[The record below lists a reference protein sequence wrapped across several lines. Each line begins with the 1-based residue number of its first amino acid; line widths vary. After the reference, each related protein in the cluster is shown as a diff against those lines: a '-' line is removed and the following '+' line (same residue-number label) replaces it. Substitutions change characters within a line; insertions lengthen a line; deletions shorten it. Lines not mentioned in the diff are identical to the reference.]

1 MAPILPSIGSA
12 DVSAV
17 VVGPTTRTSRLGS
30 SSIDSRPGSDG
41 TTPFA
46 STRCDPVPVVDSVAI
61 DFETANERRGSPCS
75 FGYAAVS
82 GLSVVDSGAFLI
94 RPPEMRFASFNVSL
108 HGITPA
114 MCGDAPAWPEALGR
128 LEAILGTFLVLAHY
142 TPFDIGV
149 IRDTCADT
157 GVRCPELHFVCTRSL
172 ARMVWPGLGSYCLPD
187 VVAEAGVA
195 LRSHHDAEADALAA
209 AGVAVA
215 AARLLGC
222 GSIPEIYTK
231 VGFYPGTLRGGL
243 YTRSTLPSASHRV
256 PRVPSEGVTFDPHH
270 PFYDHDLVFT
280 GGMMSMTRHDAQQ
293 AVVDVGGRAMTSVGK
308 KADFVVVGGEFHGL
322 LAGHQHSQKL
332 EKALLLRE
340 AGRDLELLNEVE
352 FLTLLRGGS

>member
-1 MAPILPSIGSA
+1 MP
-12 DVSAV
+12 DAV
-17 VVGPTTRTSRLGS
+17 V
-30 SSIDSRPGSDG
+30 
-41 TTPFA
+41 
-46 STRCDPVPVVDSVAI
+46 I

-75 FGYAAVS
+75 VGYAVIS
-82 GLSVVDSGAFLI
+82 GLSVVESGAFLI
-94 RPPEMRFASFNVSL
+94 HPPEMRFGGFNVSL

-114 MCGDAPAWPEALGR
+114 MCQDALAWPEALDR
-128 LEAILGTFLVLAHY
+128 LEAIIATSLVLAHY

-157 GVRCPELHFVCTRSL
+157 GVLCPEMHFACTRSL

-187 VVAEAGVA
+187 VAAAAGVL
-195 LRSHHDAEADALAA
+195 LRSHHDAESDALAA
-209 AGVAVA
+209 GGVAIA

-222 GSIPEIYTK
+222 GSVLEIYTK
-231 VGFYPGTLRGGL
+231 VGFYAGTLQGGL
-243 YTRSTLPSASHRV
+243 YSRSTIPGASHRL
-256 PRVPSEGVTFDPHH
+256 PRIPSDGAAFDPHH
-270 PFYDHDLVFT
+270 PFYEHDLVFT

-322 LAGHQHSQKL
+322 LAGHQHSQKM
-332 EKALLLRE
+332 EKALELR
-340 AGRDLELLNEVE
+340 ASGQDLELLNEVE

>member
-1 MAPILPSIGSA
+1 MP
-12 DVSAV
+12 DAV
-17 VVGPTTRTSRLGS
+17 V
-30 SSIDSRPGSDG
+30 
-41 TTPFA
+41 
-46 STRCDPVPVVDSVAI
+46 I

-75 FGYAAVS
+75 VGYAIIS
-82 GLSVVDSGAFLI
+82 GLSVVKSGAFLI
-94 RPPEMRFASFNVSL
+94 HPPEMRFAGFNVSL

-114 MCGDAPAWPEALGR
+114 MCQNALAWPEALDR
-128 LEAILGTFLVLAHY
+128 LEAIIATSLVLAHY

-157 GVRCPELHFVCTRSL
+157 GVLCPEMHFACTRSL

-187 VVAEAGVA
+187 VAAAAGVL
-195 LRSHHDAEADALAA
+195 LRSHHDAESDALAA
-209 AGVAVA
+209 GGVAIA

-222 GSIPEIYTK
+222 GSVPEIYAK
-231 VGFYPGTLRGGL
+231 VGFYPGTLQGGL
-243 YTRSTLPSASHRV
+243 YTRSTIPGASHRL
-256 PRVPSEGVTFDPHH
+256 PRIPSDGAEFDPHH
-270 PFYDHDLVFT
+270 PFYEHDLVFT

-332 EKALLLRE
+332 EKALELR
-340 AGRDLELLNEVE
+340 ASGQDIELLNEME